1 MSEAP
6 VSSKSSIYR
15 GKSSSCR
22 TLAACAASPADREQL
37 LAMSRLW
44 LTRADSEDW
53 RDGLPPLP
61 PVQSKALSRWTSVV

>member
-1 MSEAP
+1 MFKAP
-6 VSSKSSIYR
+6 VLSKSSIYR
-15 GKSSSCR
+15 RKSSACR
-22 TLAACAASPADREQL
+22 AFADCAASSADRDQL

-61 PVQSKALSRWTSVV
+61 PVQSNALSRWTSVV

>member
-1 MSEAP
+1 MFEAP

-15 GKSSSCR
+15 RKSSTCR
-22 TLAACAASPADREQL
+22 AFAACAASAVDRDQL

-61 PVQSKALSRWTSVV
+61 PVHSKSLSRWTSVV